1 MNNLQVCETNM
12 PEIKV
17 WNGQRVVTFKDIDTV
32 HGRKTGTA
40 RQNFK
45 NNKKHFVEGVDYCT
59 VTKSDFNG
67 KNFTNGDIGFKNI
80 PPKGMVVFT
89 ESGYLMIVKSFTD
102 DLSWDVQRQLVNGYF
117 KAKEVAN
124 SAPIVL
130 PAQSTSAVPK
140 KRSWY
145 DMNKE
150 KLDKAKNV
158 APGGIKQIYHKILS
172 KLGKTYDLNA
182 AKEIYKRE
190 LGYYPT
196 YAMDI
201 IPYFPELLN
210 EANQMLDEL
219 LDLL

>member
-32 HGRKTGTA
+32 HGRKSGTA
-40 RQNFK
+40 KKNFG
-45 NNKKHFVEGVDYCT
+45 NNKKYFMENIDYFET
-59 VTKSDFNG
+59 TKRDLRE
-67 KNFTNGDIGFKNI
+67 NFSPNSSEVRGNPNNKVIL
-80 PPKGMVVFT
+80 FT

-117 KAKEVAN
+117 KVKEVAN
-124 SAPIVL
+124 STPIVL
-130 PAQSTSAVPK
+130 SAQSTSAVPK

-150 KLDKAKNV
+150 KLDKAKKV
-158 APGGIKQIYHKILS
+158 VPGGIKQIYHKILS
-172 KLGKTYDLNA
+172 RLGRTYDLNA